1 MIDLAP
7 WSRTQDSADR
17 PEVGRVLV
25 AVKFERTRTSVHQ
38 QLEEFGHSCLD
49 GFGIRATESAFEF
62 LPHLF
67 LDRSHASLSPKR
79 TVRERIEEPGVL
91 SDREIHVEGKVL
103 GVLEGLEAV
112 DHDWLVDLRL
122 SRELRVEEQ
131 AMATKSG
138 LVKGDSGMRDLEDP
152 PGLS

>member
-49 GFGIRATESAFEF
+49 GLGIRATESALEV
-62 LPHLF
+62 LPRLF
-67 LDRSHASLSPKR
+67 LSRCHSSLSPER
-79 TVRERIEEPGVL
+79 AVRERVEEPGVL
-91 SDREIHVEGKVL
+91 SDRKIHVEGEVL

-112 DHDWLVDLRL
+112 DYDRFLDLRV
-122 SRELRVEEQ
+122 SKELRLKE
-131 AMATKSG
+131 
-138 LVKGDSGMRDLEDP
+138 
-152 PGLS
+152 